1 MASLNRVYLLGNLT
15 RDPEVR
21 YAPSGSA
28 VADLRMAVSRRYKT
42 ASGEEKEET
51 CFVSVAVWGKQGE
64 SCGEYLSK
72 GSPLLVE
79 GRLRYEEWE
88 KDGQKNNRL
97 SVVAERVQFIGAP
110 RRSEPRD
117 GSPDEAES
125 RDEPAPRPAPVNRAS
140 ANRAPAAPAAPAAAP
155 AGGRS
160 DDDDLP
166 F

>member
-21 YAPSGSA
+21 YAPSGTA

-72 GSPLLVE
+72 GSPVLIE

-97 SVVAERVQFIGAP
+97 SVVAERVQFIGGP

-117 GSPDEAES
+117 APPDEAEG
-125 RDEPAPRPAPVNRAS
+125 RDEPAPRAAPAARPAQPAARAT
-140 ANRAPAAPAAPAAAP
+140 AAPAAPA
-155 AGGRS
+155 GGRG